1 MNSAEVQKVKQQF
14 GIIGNDPALLQAI
27 DTAIQVAH
35 TDLSVLITGESG
47 VGKEFFP
54 KIVHTN
60 SIRKHGKYIAVNCGA
75 IPEGTIDS
83 ELFGHIKG
91 AFTGA
96 VNERKGYFSEAD
108 GGTIFLDEVAEL
120 PLSTQARLLRVLE
133 NGEFIRVG
141 SSDVEK
147 TNVRIVCATNVNLAE
162 AIAEGRFREDLF
174 YRLSTVPINIPAL
187 RKRGD
192 DVVLLFKK
200 FSMDFA
206 AKYNVP
212 KIQLDDSA
220 MQAIKSYSWPG
231 NIRQLK
237 NIAEQISILELNREI
252 DGEVVLRYLPKEQ
265 KNNLPA
271 FAGHKNDGKTF
282 ESEREILYSVLFD
295 MRRDITDLKKQIEIL
310 RSSQENV
317 KTSTPYYTEANE
329 VPVVQHQIQP
339 SFQIQPS
346 QIHYEPVEN
355 VVDEYIEEAL
365 SLDDVE
371 KKTILLALERNKGKR
386 RHAAKELNISE
397 RTLYRKIK
405 EYGIE
410 GHSAQTDIHR
420 IATCNSRCNRMHGK
434 LQVHRSIHRLYK
446 SQDHITGNIPE
457 PRRIP
462 MGANGNNV
470 QRKVE

>member
-1 MNSAEVQKVKQQF
+1 MNLSDIQKVKQQF
-14 GIIGNDPALLQAI
+14 GIIGNDPVLMRAI
-27 DTAIQVAH
+27 DTAIQVAM

-54 KIVHTN
+54 KIIHTN
-60 SIRKHGKYIAVNCGA
+60 SIRKHNKYIAVNCGA

-83 ELFGHIKG
+83 ELFGHVKG

-120 PLSTQARLLRVLE
+120 PMATQARLLRVLE
-133 NGEFIRVG
+133 NGEYIRVG

-147 TNVRIVCATNVNLAE
+147 TNVRIVCATNVNLIE
-162 AIAEGRFREDLF
+162 AIADGRFREDLY
-174 YRLSTVPINIPAL
+174 YRLSTVPINVPAL

-200 FSMDFA
+200 FTMDFA
-206 AKYNVP
+206 TKYNVP
-212 KIQLDDSA
+212 RIQLDESA
-220 MQAIKSYSWPG
+220 QRAIAAYPWPG

-252 DGEVVLRYLPKEQ
+252 DGETISHYLPKEQ
-265 KNNLPA
+265 TNNLPTI
-271 FAGHKNDGKTF
+271 AGHKSDGKTF
-282 ESEREILYSVLFD
+282 ETEREILYSVLFD
-295 MRRDITDLKKQIEIL
+295 MRRDITELKKQVERL
-310 RSSQENV
+310 RSSQDSAKSEA
-317 KTSTPYYTEANE
+317 TYYTTANE
-329 VPVVQHQIQP
+329 IPVVPHQIQQAYRIEP
-339 SFQIQPS
+339 APV
-346 QIHYEPVEN
+346 HYEPVEN
-355 VVDEYIEEAL
+355 VVDEYIEETM

-371 KKTILLALERNKGKR
+371 KKAILQALERNKGKR

-410 GHSAQTDIHR
+410 
-420 IATCNSRCNRMHGK
+420 
-434 LQVHRSIHRLYK
+434 
-446 SQDHITGNIPE
+446 
-457 PRRIP
+457 
-462 MGANGNNV
+462 
-470 QRKVE
+470 

>member
-1 MNSAEVQKVKQQF
+1 MAAKQDCMNLAEIQKVKQQF
-14 GIIGNDPALLQAI
+14 GIIGNDPALLRAI
-27 DTAIQVAH
+27 DTAIQVAK

-83 ELFGHIKG
+83 ELFGHVKG

-147 TNVRIVCATNVNLAE
+147 TNVRIVCATNVNLTE

-174 YRLSTVPINIPAL
+174 YRLSTVPINIPPL
-187 RKRGD
+187 RKRGE
-192 DVVLLFKK
+192 DVILLFKK

-212 KIQLDDSA
+212 KIQLDESA
-220 MQAIKSYSWPG
+220 KQAILAYSWPG

-252 DGEVVLRYLPKEQ
+252 DGSAVMNYLPKEQ
-265 KNNLPA
+265 KNNLPT
-271 FAGHKNDGKTF
+271 FAGHKSEGKTF

-295 MRRDITDLKKQIEIL
+295 MRRDITELKNQIEIL
-310 RSSQENV
+310 RSSQESA
-317 KTSTPYYTEANE
+317 KSASPYYAETNE
-329 VPVVQHQIQP
+329 VPIVQHQIQP
-339 SFQIQPS
+339 SYQIQS
-346 QIHYEPVEN
+346 QQVHYEPVEH
-355 VVDEYIEEAL
+355 VVDEYVEEAL

-410 GHSAQTDIHR
+410 
-420 IATCNSRCNRMHGK
+420 
-434 LQVHRSIHRLYK
+434 
-446 SQDHITGNIPE
+446 
-457 PRRIP
+457 
-462 MGANGNNV
+462 
-470 QRKVE
+470 

>member
-1 MNSAEVQKVKQQF
+1 MNSVEVQKVKQQF
-14 GIIGNDPALLQAI
+14 GIIGNDPALLRAI

-83 ELFGHIKG
+83 ELFGHVKG

-108 GGTIFLDEVAEL
+108 GGTLFLDEVAEL

-147 TNVRIVCATNVNLAE
+147 TNVRIVCATNVNLTE
-162 AIAEGRFREDLF
+162 AIADGRFREDLY

-192 DVVLLFKK
+192 DVILLFKK

-212 KIQLDDSA
+212 KIQLDESA
-220 MQAIKSYSWPG
+220 KRAIIEYSWPG

-252 DGEVVLRYLPKEQ
+252 NSEVVSRYLPQEK
-265 KNNLPA
+265 KNNLPTI
-271 FAGHKNDGKTF
+271 AGHKNEGKTF

-310 RSSQENV
+310 RSSQENI
-317 KTSTPYYTEANE
+317 KNDTTYYSGTNE
-329 VPVVQHQIQP
+329 VPVIQHQIQP
-339 SFQIQPS
+339 SYQIQP
-346 QIHYEPVEN
+346 QQVHYEPVEN
-355 VVDEYIEEAL
+355 VVEEYVEEAL

-371 KKTILLALERNKGKR
+371 KKTILLALERNRGKR

-410 GHSAQTDIHR
+410 
-420 IATCNSRCNRMHGK
+420 
-434 LQVHRSIHRLYK
+434 
-446 SQDHITGNIPE
+446 
-457 PRRIP
+457 
-462 MGANGNNV
+462 
-470 QRKVE
+470 

>member
-1 MNSAEVQKVKQQF
+1 MNLADVQKAKQQF
-14 GIIGNDPALLQAI
+14 GIIGNDPALLRAI

-60 SIRKHGKYIAVNCGA
+60 SVRKHGKYIAVNCGA

-83 ELFGHIKG
+83 ELFGHVKG

-108 GGTIFLDEVAEL
+108 GGTIFLDEIAEL

-147 TNVRIVCATNVNLAE
+147 TNVRIVCATNVNLPE
-162 AIAEGRFREDLF
+162 AIAEGHFREDLY
-174 YRLSTVPINIPAL
+174 YRLNTVPISVPAL
-187 RKRGD
+187 RKRGE

-206 AKYNVP
+206 SKYNVP
-212 KIQLDDSA
+212 KIQLDESA
-220 MQAIKSYSWPG
+220 KQALTDYSWPG

-252 DGEVVLRYLPKEQ
+252 NGEVVSRYLPKEQ
-265 KNNLPA
+265 RNSLPTISGRA
-271 FAGHKNDGKTF
+271 SDHKTF

-295 MRRDITDLKKQIEIL
+295 MRRDITELKKQIENL
-310 RSSQENV
+310 RSSQGN
-317 KTSTPYYTEANE
+317 SNNDQQYYTNADKM
-329 VPVVQHQIQP
+329 PVIQHQIQP
-339 SFQIQPS
+339 AYQIQPT
-346 QIHYEPVEN
+346 QMHYEPIEH

-371 KKTILLALERNKGKR
+371 KKAYSLRSKGIKANADMRPRN
-386 RHAAKELNISE
+386 
-397 RTLYRKIK
+397 
-405 EYGIE
+405 
-410 GHSAQTDIHR
+410 
-420 IATCNSRCNRMHGK
+420 
-434 LQVHRSIHRLYK
+434 
-446 SQDHITGNIPE
+446 
-457 PRRIP
+457 
-462 MGANGNNV
+462 
-470 QRKVE
+470 

>member
-1 MNSAEVQKVKQQF
+1 MNLSDIQRVKQQF
-14 GIIGNDPALLQAI
+14 GIIGNDPALLRAI

-60 SIRKHGKYIAVNCGA
+60 STRKHGKYIAVNCGA

-83 ELFGHIKG
+83 ELFGHVKG

-162 AIAEGRFREDLF
+162 AITEGRFREDLY
-174 YRLSTVPINIPAL
+174 YRLSTVPISIPPL
-187 RKRGD
+187 RKRGE

-200 FSMDFA
+200 FSMYFA
-206 AKYNVP
+206 TKYNVP
-212 KIQLDDSA
+212 KIQLDESA
-220 MQAIKSYSWPG
+220 RQAILGYSWPG

-237 NIAEQISILELNREI
+237 NIAEQISILELNRDI
-252 DGEVVLRYLPKEQ
+252 DANVIATYLPKEQ
-265 KNNLPA
+265 KSNLPTL
-271 FAGHKNDGKTF
+271 AGHKSESKTF

-295 MRRDITDLKKQIEIL
+295 MRRDITELKKQIEIL
-310 RSSQENV
+310 SSAQESA
-317 KTSTPYYTEANE
+317 KSATPYYADANE
-329 VPVVQHQIQP
+329 VPVLQHQLQPSYQIQP
-339 SFQIQPS
+339 QQVK
-346 QIHYEPVEN
+346 YEPIEH
-355 VVDEYIEEAL
+355 VVDEYVEEAI

-410 GHSAQTDIHR
+410 
-420 IATCNSRCNRMHGK
+420 
-434 LQVHRSIHRLYK
+434 
-446 SQDHITGNIPE
+446 
-457 PRRIP
+457 
-462 MGANGNNV
+462 
-470 QRKVE
+470 

>member
-1 MNSAEVQKVKQQF
+1 MNLADVQKVKQQF
-14 GIIGNDPALLQAI
+14 GIIGNDPALLRAI

-60 SIRKHGKYIAVNCGA
+60 SVRKHGKYIAVNCGA

-83 ELFGHIKG
+83 ELFGHVKG

-108 GGTIFLDEVAEL
+108 GGTIFLDEIAEL

-147 TNVRIVCATNVNLAE
+147 TNVRIVCATNVNLPE
-162 AIAEGRFREDLF
+162 AIAEGRFREDLY
-174 YRLSTVPINIPAL
+174 YRLNTVPISVPAL
-187 RKRGD
+187 RKRGE

-206 AKYNVP
+206 SKYNVP
-212 KIQLDDSA
+212 KIQLDESA
-220 MQAIKSYSWPG
+220 KQALTDYSWPG

-252 DGEVVLRYLPKEQ
+252 NGEVVSRYLPKEQ
-265 KNNLPA
+265 RNSLPTISGRA
-271 FAGHKNDGKTF
+271 SDHKTF

-295 MRRDITDLKKQIEIL
+295 MRRDITELKKQIENL
-310 RSSQENV
+310 RSSQGN
-317 KTSTPYYTEANE
+317 SNNDQQYYTNADKM
-329 VPVVQHQIQP
+329 PVIQHQIQP
-339 SFQIQPS
+339 AYQIQPT
-346 QIHYEPVEN
+346 QMHYEPIEH

-371 KKTILLALERNKGKR
+371 KKAILLALERNKGKR
-386 RHAAKELNISE
+386 RYAAKELNISE

-410 GHSAQTDIHR
+410 
-420 IATCNSRCNRMHGK
+420 
-434 LQVHRSIHRLYK
+434 
-446 SQDHITGNIPE
+446 
-457 PRRIP
+457 
-462 MGANGNNV
+462 
-470 QRKVE
+470 

>member
-1 MNSAEVQKVKQQF
+1 MNLAEIQKVKQQF
-14 GIIGNDPALLQAI
+14 GIIGNDPALLRAI
-27 DTAIQVAH
+27 DTAIQVAK

-83 ELFGHIKG
+83 ELFGHVKG

-147 TNVRIVCATNVNLAE
+147 TNVRIVCATNVNLTE

-174 YRLSTVPINIPAL
+174 YRLSTVPINIPPL
-187 RKRGD
+187 RKRGE
-192 DVVLLFKK
+192 DVILLFKK

-212 KIQLDDSA
+212 KIQLDESA
-220 MQAIKSYSWPG
+220 KQAILAYSWPG

-252 DGEVVLRYLPKEQ
+252 DGSAVMNYLPKEQ
-265 KNNLPA
+265 KNNLPT
-271 FAGHKNDGKTF
+271 FAGHKSEGKTF

-295 MRRDITDLKKQIEIL
+295 MRRDITELKNQIEIL
-310 RSSQENV
+310 RSSQESA
-317 KTSTPYYTEANE
+317 KSASPYYTEANE
-329 VPVVQHQIQP
+329 VPIVQHQIQP
-339 SFQIQPS
+339 SYQIQS
-346 QIHYEPVEN
+346 QQVHYEPVEH
-355 VVDEYIEEAL
+355 VVDEYVEEAL

-410 GHSAQTDIHR
+410 
-420 IATCNSRCNRMHGK
+420 
-434 LQVHRSIHRLYK
+434 
-446 SQDHITGNIPE
+446 
-457 PRRIP
+457 
-462 MGANGNNV
+462 
-470 QRKVE
+470 

>member
-1 MNSAEVQKVKQQF
+1 MNIADVQKVKLLF
-14 GIIGNDPALLQAI
+14 GIIGNNPELLRAI

-83 ELFGHIKG
+83 ELFGHVKG

-162 AIAEGRFREDLF
+162 AIADGRFREDLY
-174 YRLSTVPINIPAL
+174 YRLSTVPINVPAL
-187 RKRGD
+187 RKRGED
-192 DVVLLFKK
+192 IILLFKK

-220 MQAIKSYSWPG
+220 KRAILDYSWPG

-252 DGEVVLRYLPKEQ
+252 NSETVSRYLPKEQ
-265 KNNLPA
+265 KNNLPTLT
-271 FAGHKNDGKTF
+271 GHKNDGKTF

-310 RSSQENV
+310 RSSQESIKND
-317 KTSTPYYTEANE
+317 SAYYAEADE
-329 VPVVQHQIQP
+329 MPLVQRQLQP
-339 SFQIQPS
+339 SYHIQPS
-346 QIHYEPVEN
+346 QVHYEPVEH
-355 VVDEYIEEAL
+355 VVDEYVEEAL

-410 GHSAQTDIHR
+410 
-420 IATCNSRCNRMHGK
+420 
-434 LQVHRSIHRLYK
+434 
-446 SQDHITGNIPE
+446 
-457 PRRIP
+457 
-462 MGANGNNV
+462 
-470 QRKVE
+470 